1 MLKITEI
8 NRTKNEATLKLEGRV
23 GGEWIK
29 EVINLC
35 EKMLSEDVGLTLDLA
50 DVLFI
55 ERPAIP
61 FFRELKSREV
71 VFINCSPFLC
81 EQLKGVLK

>member
-8 NRTKNEATLKLEGRV
+8 NRTENEATLKLEGRV

-29 EVINLC
+29 EVNDLC
-35 EKMLSEDVGLTLDLA
+35 KKMFSEGFSLTLDLA
-50 DVLFI
+50 DVSFI
-55 ERPAIP
+55 ERSAIP
-61 FFRELKSREV
+61 FFRELKSHEV
-71 VFINCSPFLC
+71 VFINCSPFLG